1 MDIFS
6 SWNFE
11 SFLHLF
17 FLGNRFWRCF
27 VNNKFFIVK
36 IHVQLIL
43 HQLVPIRIIHV
54 NINYKFII
62 DLYVDVSS

>member
-1 MDIFS
+1 
-6 SWNFE
+6 
-11 SFLHLF
+11 
-17 FLGNRFWRCF
+17 